1 MTGQVARP
9 MTAYKITGKSFI
21 AAVIASLLLAAC
33 ASSPTAPQSGG
44 TAQNAAQT
52 APVIPIIPLDLSGYP
67 PPPPRP
73 DNAVVIALVLPFG
86 DSRSSIRDL
95 SRALQNAA
103 QLALFDLDRRDI
115 VLSLHD
121 TKGTQDGA
129 KEAVKQALAAKADL
143 IVGPLF
149 STSVAA
155 IAPMLAGRD
164 VPALALSNDRSVKG
178 DNIWLLGFLPEDN
191 IDRIVTESISQGL
204 TRFGALLP
212 EGAFGERV
220 HDSLQTQIALYG
232 GDLVQTEFYPAD
244 PRGMFAPVQA
254 LAQFERRKK
263 AHEAEMARLTNEA
276 RALAPPDTP
285 DEDLFTVLRDI
296 APELTSAHEA
306 LKRSETLGDI
316 PYDVVFM
323 PEGGLALRSL
333 APLLPYFDIDPR
345 LVKFVG
351 TGLWDDPSL
360 TKEPPLHGGWYPAPE
375 NGVWQRFV
383 RRFKRAYGQEPP
395 RLASIAYD
403 AMGLAAEL
411 SRIAPAKPFT
421 RNLLTDPN
429 GFAGIDGILR
439 LTPDGLGERGLAV
452 HEITAR
458 GSRVINAAPASFVEH
473 DRRRQ
478 AALMLASRLREAAPP
493 INDAVLAGDAPET
506 GIEDTPASQQ

>member
-1 MTGQVARP
+1 
-9 MTAYKITGKSFI
+9 MTAYNAIKTARSFI
-21 AAVIASLLLAAC
+21 VLAATGLLMVAC
-33 ASSPTAPQSGG
+33 AGAPSPDATGG
-44 TAQNAAQT
+44 TTPNTTIAK
-52 APVIPIIPLDLSGYP
+52 PVIPIMPLDLSAYP

-73 DNAVVIALVLPFG
+73 DNTVVIALLLPVG
-86 DSRSSIRDL
+86 DNRSSIRDL
-95 SRALQNAA
+95 SKALLNAA

-115 VLSLHD
+115 ILSLHD
-121 TKGTQDGA
+121 TNGTPEGA
-129 KEAVKQALAAKADL
+129 IEAVKQALAAKADL

-149 STSVAA
+149 STSVTA

-164 VPALALSNDRSVKG
+164 VPALALSNDRSIKG

-191 IDRIVTESISQGL
+191 IDRIVTESIAQGL

-220 HDSLQTQIALYG
+220 HTSLREQIALYG

-244 PRGMFAPVQA
+244 PRGMFQPVRA
-254 LAQFERRKK
+254 LAQFERRKQ
-263 AHEAEMARLTNEA
+263 AHEAELARLTREA

-285 DEDLFTVLRDI
+285 DEDLFAVLRDI

-351 TGLWDDPSL
+351 TGLWDNPAL

-375 NGVWQRFV
+375 QGVWQRFV

-403 AMGLAAEL
+403 AIGLAAEL
-411 SRIAPAKPFT
+411 SRIAPDRPFT
-421 RNLLTDPN
+421 RTLLTDPN

-458 GSRVINAAPASFVEH
+458 GSRIITAAPSSFVEH

-478 AALMLASRLREAAPP
+478 AALMLATRLRESALPV
-493 INDAVLAGDAPET
+493 DQSL
-506 GIEDTPASQQ
+506 SQQADGTGLVQASEGSSQ